1 MARTIAIG
9 CQNYETIRK
18 EGYFYIDKTS
28 FIREW
33 WESGDSVTLITR
45 PRRFGKTL
53 TMSMTEQ
60 FFPVIALPAGWS
72 TRGKS
77 KKML

>member
-1 MARTIAIG
+1 MARIVGIG
-9 CQNYETIRK
+9 HQDFADLREK
-18 EGYFYIDKTS
+18 DLFYADKTE
-28 FIREW
+28 FLKEW
-33 WESGDSVTLITR
+33 WENHDSVTLVTR
-45 PRRFGKTL
+45 PGRFGKTL

>member
-1 MARTIAIG
+1 MARTIGIG
-9 CQNYETIRK
+9 IQNFSKIIEN
-18 EGYFYIDKTS
+18 GYFYVDKTG
-28 FIREW
+28 FLKEW
-33 WESGDSVTLITR
+33 WESGDEVTLIMR